1 MTATGRLAGKV
12 AVVTGGASG
21 IGLAAARRFAAEGAR
36 VVIGDIDGDR
46 LSAARS
52 DLGESVAGQHCD
64 VRVEDDV
71 EALMAAAQDRFGAV
85 HVAFANAG
93 IGAIAPLTDTGAAD
107 WMRVIEINLLG
118 PFLTVKHAARR
129 MRDGGSI
136 ILTASLNAVQPAAG
150 MSAYCCSKA
159 GLAMLAQVAALEL
172 GPKGI
177 RVNAIGPG
185 LVRTGL
191 TEPMWL
197 LPSIIGEFE
206 ENQPLGTAITP
217 DDIAALVAFLASD
230 EASSISGSLHLID
243 GAAHTRRY
251 PDLLARLAEAAPAA
265 GATPA
270 T

>member
-1 MTATGRLAGKV
+1 MTAVGRLAGKV

-21 IGLAAARRFAAEGAR
+21 IGFATARRFAAEGAR

-46 LSAARS
+46 LSAAES
-52 DLGESVAGQHCD
+52 ELGESVAGQRCD
-64 VRVEDDV
+64 VCAEDDV

-93 IGAIAPLTDTGAAD
+93 IGAIAPITEAGAAD
-107 WMRVIEINLLG
+107 WMRVIEVNLLG
-118 PFLTVKHAARR
+118 PLLTVKHAARR

-159 GLAMLAQVAALEL
+159 ALAMLAQVAALEL
-172 GPKGI
+172 GPMGI

-197 LPSIIGEFE
+197 MPSIIGEFE
-206 ENQPLGTAITP
+206 ENQPLGTAITA
-217 DDIAALVAFLASD
+217 DDVAALVAFLASD
-230 EASSISGSLHLID
+230 DASSISGSLQLID
-243 GAAHTRRY
+243 GAAHTKRY
-251 PDLLARLAEAAPAA
+251 PDLLARLAEAAPPA
-265 GATPA
+265 GAAPA

>member
-1 MTATGRLAGKV
+1 MALAGRLSGKV

-21 IGLAAARRFAAEGAR
+21 IGLAAVRRFAAEGAR
-36 VVIGDIDGDR
+36 VMIGDIDDDR
-46 LSAARS
+46 LSAAES
-52 DLGESVAGQHCD
+52 DLGGDVVGQRCD
-64 VRVEDDV
+64 VRSEDDV
-71 EALMAAAQDRFGAV
+71 EALMAAAEERFGGL

-93 IGAIAPLTDTGAAD
+93 TGSIAPVSDADAAD
-107 WMRVIEINLLG
+107 WMRVIEVNLLG
-118 PFLTVKHAARR
+118 PLLTVKHAARR

-159 GLAMLAQVAALEL
+159 ALAMLAQVAALEL
-172 GPKGI
+172 GPMGI

-197 LPSIIGEFE
+197 VPSIIAEFE

-217 DDIAALVAFLASD
+217 DDVARLVAFLASD
-230 EASSISGSLHLID
+230 DASSISGSLHLID
-243 GAAHTRRY
+243 GAAHTKRY
-251 PDLLARLAEAAPAA
+251 PDLFARLAEAAPAA
-265 GATPA
+265 GTTPA

>member
-1 MTATGRLAGKV
+1 MTTVGRLAGKV

-46 LSAARS
+46 LSAAVS
-52 DLGESVAGQHCD
+52 ELGESVAGQRCD
-64 VRVEDDV
+64 VRAEDDV
-71 EALMAAAQDRFGAV
+71 EALMAAAEDRFGGL

-93 IGAIAPLTDTGAAD
+93 IGAIAPITEADAAD
-107 WMRVIEINLLG
+107 WMRVIEVNLLG
-118 PFLTVKHAARR
+118 PFLTVKQAARR

-172 GPKGI
+172 GPNGI

-197 LPSIIGEFE
+197 MPSIIGEFE
-206 ENQPLGTAITP
+206 ENQPLATAITA
-217 DDIAALVAFLASD
+217 DDVAALVAFLASD
-230 EASSISGSLHLID
+230 EASSISGSLQLID
-243 GAAHTRRY
+243 GAAHTKRY
-251 PDLLARLAEAAPAA
+251 PDLLARLAEAAA
-265 GATPA
+265 GATPP

>member
-1 MTATGRLAGKV
+1 MTTAGRLAGKV

-36 VVIGDIDGDR
+36 VVVGDIDGDR
-46 LSAARS
+46 LAAAKAE
-52 DLGESVAGQHCD
+52 LGGDVVGQRCD
-64 VRVEDDV
+64 VRAEDDV
-71 EALMAAAQDRFGAV
+71 EALMAAAEERFGAV

-93 IGAIAPLTDTGAAD
+93 TGSITPIIDADAAD
-107 WMRVIEINLLG
+107 WMRVIEVNLLG
-118 PFLTVKHAARR
+118 PLLTVKHAARR
-129 MRDGGSI
+129 MRVGGSI

-172 GPKGI
+172 GPKSI

-197 LPSIIGEFE
+197 VPSIIGEFE
-206 ENQPLGTAITP
+206 ENQPLGPAITP
-217 DDIAALVAFLASD
+217 DDIAGLVVFLASD
-230 EASSISGSLHLID
+230 EASSISGSLQLID
-243 GAAHTRRY
+243 GAAHTKRY
-251 PDLLARLAEAAPAA
+251 PDLLAHLTDGVSGGGSGPS
-265 GATPA
+265 
-270 T
+270 

>member
-1 MTATGRLAGKV
+1 MVERLAAKV
-12 AVVTGGASG
+12 AVITGGASG
-21 IGLAAARRFAAEGAR
+21 IGLATARRFAAEGAR
-36 VVIGDIDGDR
+36 VVIGDIDVDR
-46 LSAARS
+46 LSAAES
-52 DLGESVAGQHCD
+52 ELGEGVVGHRCD
-64 VRVEDDV
+64 VRAEAEV
-71 EALMAAAQDRFGAV
+71 EALMAAAEARFGAV

-93 IGAIAPLTDTGAAD
+93 IGSVAPITDADAAD
-107 WMRVIEINLLG
+107 WMRVIEVNLLG
-118 PFLTVKHAARR
+118 PLLTVKHAAPR

-197 LPSIIGEFE
+197 MPSIIGEFG
-206 ENQPLGTAITP
+206 ENQPLGTAITA

-230 EASSISGSLHLID
+230 DASAISGSLHLID
-243 GAAHTRRY
+243 GAAHTMRY
-251 PDLLARLAEAAPAA
+251 PDLLAHLSAVISRGGSGPS
-265 GATPA
+265 
-270 T
+270 

>member
-1 MTATGRLAGKV
+1 MTAVGRLAGKV

-21 IGLAAARRFAAEGAR
+21 IGLATVRRFAAEGAS
-36 VVIGDIDGDR
+36 VMIGDIDADR
-46 LSAARS
+46 LSAAES
-52 DLGESVAGQHCD
+52 ELGGDVVGQRCD
-64 VRVEDDV
+64 VRAEGDV
-71 EALMAAAQDRFGAV
+71 EALMAAAEDRFGGL

-93 IGAIAPLTDTGAAD
+93 TGSIGLITDADAAD
-107 WMRVIEINLLG
+107 WMRVIEVNLLG
-118 PFLTVKHAARR
+118 PLLTVKHAARR

-159 GLAMLAQVAALEL
+159 GLAMLAQVGALEL
-172 GPKGI
+172 GPRGI
-177 RVNAIGPG
+177 RVNAVGPG

-197 LPSIIGEFE
+197 VPPIIGEFQ

-217 DDIAALVAFLASD
+217 DDVASLVAFLASD

-251 PDLLARLAEAAPAA
+251 PDLLARIAEAAGAA
-265 GATPA
+265 GTTPA

>member
-1 MTATGRLAGKV
+1 MTAVGRLAGKV

-36 VVIGDIDGDR
+36 VVIGDIDADR
-46 LSAARS
+46 LSAAES
-52 DLGESVAGQHCD
+52 KLGEGVAGQRCD
-64 VRVEDDV
+64 VRVEGDV

-93 IGAIAPLTDTGAAD
+93 IGAIAPLTEADAAD

-159 GLAMLAQVAALEL
+159 ALAMLAQVAALEL

-185 LVRTGL
+185 LVRTGM

-197 LPSIIGEFE
+197 MPSIIGEFE
-206 ENQPLGTAITP
+206 ENQPLAATITA
-217 DDIAALVAFLASD
+217 DDVAALVAFLASD
-230 EASSISGSLHLID
+230 DAASISGSLQLID

-251 PDLLARLAEAAPAA
+251 PDLLARLAEATPPA

-270 T
+270 P